1 MQKGS
6 EGKGK
11 GVTYKKLNFTPTN
24 FISSEDIASKVK
36 KKTSLNQ
43 AWKKDTSILVSIIM
57 MIIT

>member
-36 KKTSLNQ
+36 KNKPKSSLE
-43 AWKKDTSILVSIIM
+43 KGY
-57 MIIT
+57 